1 MGKTMRIALVSD
13 FFCPNAGGVET
24 HIYFLAQCLLKSGH
38 EVIVITHG
46 YGSRKGI
53 RYLDN
58 GLKVYYL
65 PFAVIYNG
73 CTLTS
78 ILGDMPIYRWIY
90 ARERTEIVHGHS
102 TFSSMAHV
110 AMFHGWQL
118 GLRTVFTDH
127 SLFGF
132 ADASSIFMNLLAMQ
146 YSLAQLNKAICVS
159 YTSKENTVLRS
170 RLDPHKVSTIPN
182 AIQTQL
188 FLPDPDQF
196 YNNPTTIVYL
206 GRLVYRKGADLL
218 CDVIPRICARY
229 PQVHFVIGG
238 DGEKR
243 VEIEQMLERAD
254 LQLRVRMLGM
264 LPHDQ
269 VRSVLVQGQPSV
281 RVSSRLRVV
290 VFTWCQHEWAEC
302 QKFSLHSTSHS
313 LIPLPERAMVP
324 IRSRQR
330 MQGVIHNMIFD
341 LSSLCL
347 TFIPSTSTDF
357 APSLSLHL
365 FTKCSLQNEYN
376 RSILS
381 PISALFFALCE
392 SIDRREKGEL
402 PDPVEKHKEIQK
414 MYVWS
419 DVASRTQIVYESAM
433 KEPRIKWSEGL
444 RRYVEA
450 GPGFGLV
457 WMLAAAFNMLMIT
470 LMEWWRPMKDIPC
483 GSHDWPRRRVVAQ
496 KTSKEKEEEM
506 EVMNQGMKKEE
517 QRDQVD
523 DRRTITN

>member
-1 MGKTMRIALVSD
+1 MTKPMRIALVSD

-38 EVIVITHG
+38 KVIVITHG
-46 YGSRKGI
+46 YGPRKGI
-53 RYLDN
+53 RYLRH
-58 GLKVYYL
+58 GLKVYYI
-65 PFAVIYNG
+65 PFPVIYNG

-78 ILGDMPIYRWIY
+78 IIGDLSTYRWIY
-90 ARERTEIVHGHS
+90 ARERIEIVHGHS

-110 AMFHGWQL
+110 ALFHGWQL

-132 ADASSIFMNLLAMQ
+132 ADASSILMNLLAMQ

-229 PQVHFVIGG
+229 PHVHFVIGG

-243 VEIEQMLERAD
+243 IEIEQMLERAD

-264 LPHDQ
+264 LPHDE
-269 VRSVLVQGQPSV
+269 VRSVLVQGQIFVNTSLTEAFCSSIV
-281 RVSSRLRVV
+281 EAASCGLHVVSTRVGGVPEV
-290 VFTWCQHEWAEC
+290 
-302 QKFSLHSTSHS
+302 
-313 LIPLPERAMVP
+313 LPPQYITLADPTPR
-324 IRSRQR
+324 
-330 MQGVIHNMIFD
+330 
-341 LSSLCL
+341 
-347 TFIPSTSTDF
+347 
-357 APSLSLHL
+357 
-365 FTKCSLQNEYN
+365 
-376 RSILS
+376 
-381 PISALFFALCE
+381 ALFFALCE
-392 SIDRREKGEL
+392 SIDRRERGEL
-402 PDPVEKHKEIQK
+402 PDPVEKHKEIEK

-419 DVASRTQIVYESAM
+419 DVAARTEIVYESAM
-433 KEPRIKWSEGL
+433 KEPRMKWSEGL
-444 RRYVEA
+444 RRYVDA

-457 WMLAAAFNMLMIT
+457 WMLATAMNMLLIT
-470 LMEWWRPMKDIPC
+470 ILQWWQPMERIPA
-483 GSHDWPRRRVVAQ
+483 GESDWARRKVVPQ
-496 KTSKEKEEEM
+496 RNWKEKEEEKGGR
-506 EVMNQGMKKEE
+506 NQGRKREE
-517 QRDQVD
+517 RLDPED
-523 DRRTITN
+523 DRRRTT

>member
-1 MGKTMRIALVSD
+1 MAKPMRIALVSD

-24 HIYFLAQCLLKSGH
+24 HIYFLAQCLLKFGH
-38 EVIVITHG
+38 KVIVITHG

-53 RYLDN
+53 RYLSN

-65 PFAVIYNG
+65 PFAVVYNG

-78 ILGDMPIYRWIY
+78 IVGDLPIYRWIY
-90 ARERTEIVHGHS
+90 AREGIEIVHGHS

-110 AMFHGWQL
+110 ALFHGWQL

-170 RLDPHKVSTIPN
+170 NLDPHKVSTIPN

-188 FLPDPDQF
+188 FQPDPEQF

-218 CDVIPRICARY
+218 CDVIPRICSRY

-243 VEIEQMLERAD
+243 IEMEQMLERAD

-269 VRSVLVQGQPSV
+269 VRNVLVQGQIFVNTSLTEAFCTSIV
-281 RVSSRLRVV
+281 EAASCGLHVVSTRVGGVPEVLPP
-290 VFTWCQHEWAEC
+290 QYI
-302 QKFSLHSTSHS
+302 SLADPT
-313 LIPLPERAMVP
+313 PR
-324 IRSRQR
+324 
-330 MQGVIHNMIFD
+330 
-341 LSSLCL
+341 
-347 TFIPSTSTDF
+347 
-357 APSLSLHL
+357 
-365 FTKCSLQNEYN
+365 
-376 RSILS
+376 
-381 PISALFFALCE
+381 ALFFALCE

-402 PDPVEKHKEIQK
+402 PDPMEKHKEIEK

-419 DVASRTQIVYESAM
+419 DVAARTQIVYESAM
-433 KEPRIKWSEGL
+433 EEPRMKWSDGL
-444 RRYVEA
+444 WRYVEA
-450 GPGFGLV
+450 GPGFGVV
-457 WMLAAAFNMLMIT
+457 WMMAAAFNMLLIT
-470 LMEWWRPMKDIPC
+470 LMQWWRPVECIPC
-483 GSHDWPRRRVVAQ
+483 GDSDWPRRVVVHRE
-496 KTSKEKEEEM
+496 KMKEKEEEM
-506 EVMNQGMKKEE
+506 EGKNQGR
-517 QRDQVD
+517 QRGERTPPED
-523 DRRTITN
+523 DRRTTTS

>member
-1 MGKTMRIALVSD
+1 MLVESKRISIFSL
-13 FFCPNAGGVET
+13 N
-24 HIYFLAQCLLKSGH
+24 SGH

-218 CDVIPRICARY
+218 SLISRVIAHAPITAPELFPANWFGGVVICARY

-269 VRSVLVQGQPSV
+269 VRSVLVQGQV
-281 RVSSRLRVV
+281 
-290 VFTWCQHEWAEC
+290 
-302 QKFSLHSTSHS
+302 
-313 LIPLPERAMVP
+313 PLDPIVITVEPENRYIM
-324 IRSRQR
+324 
-330 MQGVIHNMIFD
+330 
-341 LSSLCL
+341 
-347 TFIPSTSTDF
+347 DF
-357 APSLSLHL
+357 
-365 FTKCSLQNEYN
+365 
-376 RSILS
+376 
-381 PISALFFALCE
+381 
-392 SIDRREKGEL
+392 
-402 PDPVEKHKEIQK
+402 V
-414 MYVWS
+414 
-419 DVASRTQIVYESAM
+419 
-433 KEPRIKWSEGL
+433 
-444 RRYVEA
+444 
-450 GPGFGLV
+450 
-457 WMLAAAFNMLMIT
+457 
-470 LMEWWRPMKDIPC
+470 
-483 GSHDWPRRRVVAQ
+483 
-496 KTSKEKEEEM
+496 
-506 EVMNQGMKKEE
+506 
-517 QRDQVD
+517 
-523 DRRTITN
+523 